1 MEGILSMNNAKMY
14 YFEKEDILHLIVSD
28 EPEANS
34 VEISPNITAELN
46 DEGELIGIEII
57 NASSFL
63 RDSILESVQGKLLTL
78 AVADIELINPKEQTL
93 KPMKINALVDTGAI
107 TLCIPEHIVLQ
118 LKLEALEQREVT
130 TADGKKRLVP
140 YVGPVQIRF
149 ENRNCFTGALVL
161 GDSVLLG
168 AVPLEDMDLVINPRL
183 QTITV
188 NPESPNIPAAL
199 VKCSCLSI

>member
-1 MEGILSMNNAKMY
+1 MGLVY
-14 YFEKEDILHLIVSD
+14 
-28 EPEANS
+28 
-34 VEISPNITAELN
+34 
-46 DEGELIGIEII
+46 
-57 NASSFL
+57 
-63 RDSILESVQGKLLTL
+63 
-78 AVADIELINPKEQTL
+78 ADIELINPKEQIL
-93 KPMKINALVDTGAI
+93 RPMKINALVDTGAI

-188 NPESPNIPAAL
+188 NPESPNIPAAV
-199 VKCSCLSI
+199 VKSSRLSI

>member
-1 MEGILSMNNAKMY
+1 MGLVY
-14 YFEKEDILHLIVSD
+14 
-28 EPEANS
+28 AN
-34 VEISPNITAELN
+34 
-46 DEGELIGIEII
+46 
-57 NASSFL
+57 
-63 RDSILESVQGKLLTL
+63 
-78 AVADIELINPKEQTL
+78 IELINPKEQAL
-93 KPMKINALVDTGAI
+93 KPMKVNALVDTGAI

-130 TADGKKRLVP
+130 TADGKKRLVA
-140 YVGPVQIRF
+140 YVGPVQVRF

-168 AVPLEDMDLVINPRL
+168 AVPLEDMDLVISPRL

-199 VKCSCLSI
+199 VKSCSKD

>member
-1 MEGILSMNNAKMY
+1 MGLVY
-14 YFEKEDILHLIVSD
+14 
-28 EPEANS
+28 AN
-34 VEISPNITAELN
+34 
-46 DEGELIGIEII
+46 
-57 NASSFL
+57 
-63 RDSILESVQGKLLTL
+63 
-78 AVADIELINPKEQTL
+78 IELINPKEQTL

-107 TLCIPEHIVLQ
+107 TLCIPEHIVFQ

-140 YVGPVQIRF
+140 YVGPVQVRF

-188 NPESPNIPAAL
+188 NPESPNIPAAV
-199 VKCSCLSI
+199 VK